1 MVQATGN
8 EEEHQAGFSERPQKM
23 RNIVSVEVAT
33 LLNHRGEGAL
43 YVHGMEVGMVKVVGQ
58 VRNVDLRES
67 SIAYQ
72 VEDRTGRIEVVQWH
86 QEDEVPKPFEVE
98 MLVSLVGEL
107 RWGVE
112 QALVTAF
119 KISPVSCQAEFD
131 AHLLEIAVLPVRLR
145 RLQERAADLTRAAF
159 MGQDLTGVYNRN
171 QLPQIQT
178 AKLLPHNVQQVN
190 PSGDWQRGAGTSGVS
205 LNRGALAGV
214 SRGLNHGGA
223 TPVVSREYG
232 VPDQGWA
239 TPVMSAE
246 AVQLLSM
253 IKSSRNHMG
262 ASRQELS
269 RQRTTAGLEQ
279 LLEVLV
285 QEGHI
290 YTTCD
295 QDHFMA
301 TDA

>member
-1 MVQATGN
+1 
-8 EEEHQAGFSERPQKM
+8 
-23 RNIVSVEVAT
+23 
-33 LLNHRGEGAL
+33 
-43 YVHGMEVGMVKVVGQ
+43 VGLVKVVGQ

-86 QEDEVPKPFEVE
+86 QEDEAPKPFEVE

-112 QALVTAF
+112 QALVSAF

-145 RLQERAADLTRAAF
+145 KLQERAADLTRAAF
-159 MGQDLTGVYNRN
+159 MGQDLTGVHSRN

-178 AKLLPHNVQQVN
+178 AKLLPQNVHQVN

-205 LNRGALAGV
+205 LNGGAGV
-214 SRGLNHGGA
+214 SRGLIHSSA
-223 TPVVSREYG
+223 APAVVSREYG
-232 VPDQGWA
+232 VRDQGWA

-246 AVQLLSM
+246 ALQLLSL
-253 IKSSRNHMG
+253 IKGSQNHMG

-269 RQRTTAGLEQ
+269 RQRSTAGLEQ